1 MRERALGLIEVIGF
15 VAAIEGADAALK
27 AANVSLNGI
36 DKVGGGI
43 VTAKLFGDVGAIKAA
58 IDAGGSAA
66 EKVGTLRATNIIP
79 RLHED
84 VEKMLFGNKNFNVD
98 KEIQRVSVSDEKEKE
113 QDKEEK
119 EENDKVDFSSN
130 ELDQKEKLSEL
141 KTKSNSELKKLVQFY
156 GIEISKGKLN
166 SMKKADLI
174 NLLTE
179 FYEEEKE

>member
-1 MRERALGLIEVIGF
+1 MMRERALGLIEVIGF

-27 AANVSLNGI
+27 AANVSLDGI

-43 VTAKLFGDVGAIKAA
+43 VTTKLFGDVGAIKAA

-84 VEKMLFGNKNFNVD
+84 VEKMLFGNKNFNENE
-98 KEIQRVSVSDEKEKE
+98 KIQQDSVSDEEVK
-113 QDKEEK
+113 KEERIVSTDEQNK
-119 EENDKVDFSSN
+119 TELLN
-130 ELDQKEKLSEL
+130 EKIAKLT
-141 KTKSNSELKKLVQFY
+141 TKSNRELKNLIDSH
-156 GIEISKGKLN
+156 GIEIAKGKLN

-174 NLLTE
+174 NLLTQ
-179 FYEEEKE
+179 FYQEEKE